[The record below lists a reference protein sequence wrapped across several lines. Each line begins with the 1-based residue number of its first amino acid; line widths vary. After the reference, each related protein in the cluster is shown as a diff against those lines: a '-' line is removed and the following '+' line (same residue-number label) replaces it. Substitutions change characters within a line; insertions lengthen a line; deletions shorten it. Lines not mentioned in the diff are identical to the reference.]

1 MVVPPVEKE
10 KEKKEDEQV
19 VISRSGLGE
28 VIGDRNEQTKLTSEN
43 VGGKTG
49 TSKEVFDSEHVTK
62 EIYHCQKADDNSE

>member
-1 MVVPPVEKE
+1 MEKE
-10 KEKKEDEQV
+10 KEKEDEQV

-28 VIGDRNEQTKLTSEN
+28 VIGDKDEQTKLTSEN